1 MKRVLMQ
8 RSAVTTFWMILS
20 ALMVI
25 TALLGFWPTYY
36 GPLIAGTL
44 EAQCVDPRLAYK
56 QCFSRPIVHF
66 HGIVFMGWIALF
78 TAQAFLASRGQ
89 IALHRKVGKVGI
101 AYGILVVING
111 FITTF
116 NELANGIAEGQTEAA
131 LSGLIAPFTNV
142 VVFAIF
148 FGAAITYRRQTEI
161 HKRFMLLATV
171 MLLIAAVLRMPVNP
185 RFNLYLMQLFFSI
198 WFAPVVLA
206 MIYDYV
212 TRRVIHPVYVIGL
225 VSLTI
230 LSFRYLVSNTDLWM
244 SIARQLS
251 TLVS

>member
-1 MKRVLMQ
+1 
-8 RSAVTTFWMILS
+8 
-20 ALMVI
+20 MV
-25 TALLGFWPTYY
+25 W
-36 GPLIAGTL
+36 
-44 EAQCVDPRLAYK
+44 
-56 QCFSRPIVHF
+56 
-66 HGIVFMGWIALF
+66 
-78 TAQAFLASRGQ
+78 
-89 IALHRKVGKVGI
+89 KVCR

-116 NELANGIAEGQTEAA
+116 KDLANCIAEGQTEAA
-131 LSGLIAPFTNV
+131 QSGLIAPFTNV

-161 HKRFMLLATV
+161 HKRLMLLATV

-185 RFNLYLMQLFFSI
+185 RFNPYLMPLFFCI
-198 WFAPVVLA
+198 WFAPVLLA
-206 MIYDYV
+206 MTYDYA

-244 SIARQLS
+244 SIAWQLS